1 MTTVNNSPTS
11 FFGGMPKKPPDL
23 KTALRR
29 AYENS
34 GQQWH
39 ARLGFAYV
47 SVSGL
52 EVLLRELNAIKQWEN
67 TRKRWIL
74 GLHHGITE
82 PTAIARIRS
91 LSRSEVRLFVGGNRL
106 TANSLIGGP
115 HFHAKVLCVERGR
128 KPDPTCLL
136 ASSANLTGAALGPTA
151 RNYEAGTVLFR
162 DAIEKSSFVEF
173 NGWWRSAWQES
184 IVVSD
189 VVLDRYAQFRDK
201 FLKKNPDT
209 LSDLDPPSLENLA
222 AATTLWIESGAMS
235 GGSRNQVE
243 FNQELAGFF
252 GQISNQS
259 TMLRIAARRQ
269 MWDDRPITPKT
280 TTFNVAIWR
289 LSLPTETAGGFEYPG
304 KVIRFRRRRD
314 RKGTFFE
321 LDVAELDSSRYSR
334 WRSTAQRGGYVG
346 LSSGRGAGRR
356 AFGFY

>member
-1 MTTVNNSPTS
+1 MTTMNNSPTI
-11 FFGGMPKKPPDL
+11 FFGGMPNNPPDL
-23 KTALRR
+23 RTALRR

-82 PTAIARIRS
+82 PTAIARLRS
-91 LSRSEVRLFVGGNRL
+91 LSRSEVRLFVGDSNRL
-106 TANSLIGGP
+106 TANCLNAGQ

-128 KPDPTCLL
+128 KPNPTCLL
-136 ASSANLTGAALGPTA
+136 ASSANLTGAALGATA

-162 DAIEKSSFVEF
+162 DAIERSSITEF
-173 NGWWRSAWQES
+173 DRWWRSAWHAS
-184 IVVSD
+184 IGVSD
-189 VVLDRYAQFRDK
+189 DVLRRYAQFRDQ
-201 FLKKNPDT
+201 FLNRNPDT
-209 LSDLDPPSLENLA
+209 LSDLDPPSLENLT

-243 FNQELAGFF
+243 FNQDLAGFF

-259 TMLRIAARRQ
+259 TMLRIATRRRI
-269 MWDDRPITPKT
+269 WDDRPITPKT
-280 TTFNVAIWR
+280 TTFGVRIWR
-289 LSLPTETAGGFEYPG
+289 LSLPTEAAGAFE
-304 KVIRFRRRRD
+304 
-314 RKGTFFE
+314 
-321 LDVAELDSSRYSR
+321 
-334 WRSTAQRGGYVG
+334 
-346 LSSGRGAGRR
+346 
-356 AFGFY
+356 

>member
-11 FFGGMPKKPPDL
+11 FFGGMPKNPPDL
-23 KTALRR
+23 RTALRR
-29 AYENS
+29 AYEDS

-39 ARLGFAYV
+39 ARLGFAYA

-52 EVLLRELNAIKQWEN
+52 EVLLHELNAIKQWEN

-106 TANSLIGGP
+106 TANCLNVGP

-128 KPDPTCLL
+128 KPNPTCLL
-136 ASSANLTGAALGPTA
+136 ASSANLTGAALGASA

-162 DAIEKSSFVEF
+162 DAIEKSSITEF
-173 NGWWRSAWQES
+173 DRWWRSAWQAS
-184 IVVSD
+184 IGVSD
-189 VVLDRYAQFRDK
+189 DVLRRYAQFRDQ
-201 FLKKNPDT
+201 FLNRNPDT
-209 LSDLDPPSLENLA
+209 LSDLDPPSLENLT

-243 FNQELAGFF
+243 FNQDLAGFF
-252 GQISNQS
+252 GKISRRS

-269 MWDDRPITPKT
+269 MWDERPITSKT
-280 TTFNVAIWR
+280 TTFGVAIWR
-289 LSLPTETAGGFEYPG
+289 LSLPTEAMGGFGYPG
-304 KVIRFRRRRD
+304 KVLRFRRRQD
-314 RKGTFFE
+314 RHGAFFE
-321 LDVAELDSSRYSR
+321 LHVVELDSRRYAQ
-334 WRSTAQRGGYVG
+334 WRNKAQRDGYVG
-346 LSSGRGAGRR
+346 LSSGKR
-356 AFGFY
+356 AYGFY